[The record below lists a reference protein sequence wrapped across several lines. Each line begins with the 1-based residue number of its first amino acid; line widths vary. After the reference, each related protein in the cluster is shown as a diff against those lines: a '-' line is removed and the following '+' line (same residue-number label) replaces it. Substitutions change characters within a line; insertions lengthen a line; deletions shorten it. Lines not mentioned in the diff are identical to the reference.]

1 VGTDKEAPV
10 RRSGGG
16 IIRTLIFGGLLAVV
30 AYAVVTAIGWDL
42 LPFQTTEKD
51 HSPPPILAE
60 LRELSDLHAAQ
71 AEFEVVVDQEKDVR
85 FMPALIAGERVQYVA
100 VGTVDAVVDLTRLP
114 TDAVRYDPETDSAV
128 VYLPRPVIA
137 EPVLDL
143 DQSHVMNRDRGILT
157 RLGGVLSDS
166 PTSEHG
172 LQEAAMEKMAEAAA
186 STELVAMAEDRAE
199 SLLEPL
205 VRQLGVKTV
214 EVRFYDGDRPPDCE
228 RVKCS

>member
-1 VGTDKEAPV
+1 V

-16 IIRTLIFGGLLAVV
+16 IVRTLIFGGLLAVI
-30 AYAVVTAIGWDL
+30 AYALVTAIGWDF

-71 AEFEVVVDQEKDVR
+71 AQFEVIVDQEKDVR
-85 FMPALIAGERVQYVA
+85 FVPSAIAGERVQYVA
-100 VGTVDAVVDLTRLP
+100 VGSVDAVVDLSRLP
-114 TDAVRYDPETDSAV
+114 TDAVRYDAETDSAV

-166 PTSEHG
+166 PTSELG
-172 LQEAAMEKMAEAAA
+172 LQEAAQDKMAEAAA
-186 STELVAMAEDRAE
+186 STELVATAEEHAE

-214 EVRFYDGDRPPDCE
+214 EVRFYDGDAPPDCD

>member
-1 VGTDKEAPV
+1 MG
-10 RRSGGG
+10 S
-16 IIRTLIFGGLLAVV
+16 
-30 AYAVVTAIGWDL
+30 

-71 AEFEVVVDQEKDVR
+71 AQFEVIVDQEKDVR
-85 FMPALIAGERVQYVA
+85 FVPSAIAGERVQYVA
-100 VGTVDAVVDLTRLP
+100 VGSVDAVVDLTRLP

-143 DQSHVMNRDRGILT
+143 DQSHVMNRDRGILN
-157 RLGGVLSDS
+157 RVGGMLSDS
-166 PTSEHG
+166 PTSELG
-172 LQEAAMEKMAEAAA
+172 LQEAAQDKMAEAAA
-186 STELVAMAEDRAE
+186 GTELVAMAEERTEAM
-199 SLLEPL
+199 LEPL

-214 EVRFYDGDRPPDCE
+214 EVRFYDGDTPPDCDL
-228 RVKCS
+228 VKCS